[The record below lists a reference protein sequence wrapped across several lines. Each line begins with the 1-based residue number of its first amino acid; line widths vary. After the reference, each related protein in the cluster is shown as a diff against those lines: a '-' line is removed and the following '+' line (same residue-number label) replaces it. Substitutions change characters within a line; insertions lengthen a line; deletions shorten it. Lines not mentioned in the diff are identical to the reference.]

1 MSLVAPVEDGKLVSS
16 TTSTSNAA
24 QKTGNTGESMDKE
37 AFLQLL
43 VAQMK
48 YQDPLQPTS
57 NTEYIS
63 QYAQFSQVESLQNMS
78 SSMDLQRASGM
89 VGQTVYVR
97 STAASG
103 ETSYV
108 YGKVDYVTYEGGKAY
123 VYINENRYALSDVE
137 TVLDPEYDEAYQ
149 MATDLVVGI
158 NKLPNIGAVDLSDA
172 EAIDKLAETYEN
184 MNEYQKTF
192 VATEKAEALQA
203 YVDKIAELR
212 KKAEEANKAEE
223 KNEENAEN
231 PENTDNADESG
242 NVDGSEGAGEV

>member
-1 MSLVAPVEDGKLVSS
+1 MSLVAPIEDGKLVSS
-16 TTSTSNAA
+16 TTGTTGTATQASNSA
-24 QKTGNTGESMDKE
+24 ESRDKE
-37 AFLQLL
+37 ASLQLL

-78 SSMDLQRASGM
+78 SGMDLQRASGM
-89 VGQTVYVR
+89 VGQTVYVKA
-97 STAASG
+97 TAASG

-137 TVLDPEYDEAYQ
+137 TILDPEYDEAYR
-149 MATDLVVGI
+149 MATELVEGI
-158 NKLPNIGAVDLSDA
+158 NKLPNIGAIDLSNA
-172 EAIDKLAETYEN
+172 ETVDELAEIYDN

-192 VATEKAEALQA
+192 VATEKAEALKA
-203 YVDKIAELR
+203 YVNKIEELR
-212 KKAEEANKAEE
+212 KQAEEANKAEE
-223 KNEENAEN
+223 NEENADNTEN
-231 PENTDNADESG
+231 AGNADENG
-242 NVDGSEGAGEV
+242 NVDGSESAGEV